1 MFAGDANDR
10 PDREVDAQLGC
21 SRFARRVAI
30 REITMF
36 RFDPFSSETD
46 ANPFPAYQRLRDEF
60 PCFWSEEANMWV
72 LSRFADIVSALND
85 WGTFSSAQGNMMTEL
100 PNRAGA
106 TLGTTDPP
114 RHDRLRALVQYAFMK
129 RNLDSL
135 SGLIRDI
142 AREAAQAIRDQE
154 RFDFIGDFS
163 SKFTVRVL
171 FAALGLP
178 LGDEAEVRRKAVM
191 MVQSDPVTRN
201 KGPEH
206 IAAYEWMQAYAAKVI
221 AERRANPQ
229 NDLIS
234 HFAQAEIDGD
244 RLNEREVLLTT
255 TTLIM
260 AGVESLG
267 GFMSMFG
274 YNLASLP
281 EARRAVVANPALLAD
296 AIEESLRYNTSA
308 QRFRRCLT
316 KDVELHGQRLHAG
329 QFVCLAYGS
338 GNRDERQYPS
348 ADVYDVTRKPRGHL
362 GFGGSVHACLGAS
375 IARLSIKVAM
385 EEFNSVFPDYHR
397 AEENPP
403 WMPSSTFR
411 SPMRLMLEVA

>member
-1 MFAGDANDR
+1 
-10 PDREVDAQLGC
+10 
-21 SRFARRVAI
+21 
-30 REITMF
+30 MF
-36 RFDPFSSETD
+36 RFDPFSSEID
-46 ANPFPAYQRLRDEF
+46 ADPFPAYRRLREEF
-60 PCFWSEEANMWV
+60 PCFWSEEAQMWI
-72 LSRFADIVSALND
+72 LSRFTDIVNALND
-85 WGTFSSAQGNMMTEL
+85 WSVYSSAKGNMMTEL

-114 RHDRLRALVQYAFMK
+114 RHDRLRALIQYAFMK
-129 RNLDSL
+129 RNLESL
-135 SGLIRDI
+135 SGQIREI
-142 AREAAQAIRDQE
+142 ARQAALAIRDRK
-154 RFDFIGDFS
+154 RFDFIEDFS

-178 LGDEAEVRRKAVM
+178 IGDEAVVRQKAVL

-221 AERRANPQ
+221 AERRAKPQ

-234 HFAQAEIDGD
+234 HFSQSEIDGD
-244 RLNEREVLLTT
+244 KLDEREVLLTT

-274 YNLASLP
+274 YNLASFP
-281 EARRAVVANPALLAD
+281 EARRAVVANPELIAD
-296 AIEESLRYNTSA
+296 AIEESLRFNTSA

-316 KDVELHGQRLHAG
+316 RDIELHGQSLKAG

-338 GNRDERQYPS
+338 GNRDDRQYPS
-348 ADVYDVTRKPRGHL
+348 PDVYDVARKPRGHL

-385 EEFNSVFPDYHR
+385 EEFNAVFPDYR
-397 AEENPP
+397 RVEDNPP

-411 SPMRLMLEVA
+411 SPMRLLLEAA